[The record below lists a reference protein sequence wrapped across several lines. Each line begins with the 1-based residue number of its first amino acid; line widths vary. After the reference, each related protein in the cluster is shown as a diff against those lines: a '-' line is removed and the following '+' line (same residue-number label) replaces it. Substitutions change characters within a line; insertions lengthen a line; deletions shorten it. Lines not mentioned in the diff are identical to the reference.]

1 MKILTP
7 AQQQA
12 LRARAHALSP
22 VVIISGKGLSDSV
35 LKEIDLSLKSHEL
48 IKVRIVG
55 DDRDQRTVLM
65 ETICAQ
71 LEAALVQQ
79 VGKVLVLYRENPEKI
94 KAPKKVVSPR
104 LKRTSRPIAKPAR
117 KKIFVRSARKEN
129 E

>member
-12 LRARAHALSP
+12 LRARAHTLSP

-104 LKRTSRPIAKPAR
+104 PKRTSRAIAKPTR